1 MKYMDLNVFRLG
13 GGQSRAPLPRGQA
26 GGNIRPLMPDRSRPS
41 ASASAEGYAVQ
52 PLEDLSVD
60 EVLQHYEDLTFP
72 PISRRLAVR
81 PVRGVWRGALALGSE
96 GPVGLALLEVA
107 DRPDS
112 GSGSGL
118 GPGPERSRRAK
129 TAQLVSLGVQPA
141 HRGRGVGS
149 ALLAAAESLAAGA
162 GAGALEGA
170 YRTSWRNRRA
180 IEALLCTR
188 GWSRPATRMV
198 LARGETGFARRLL
211 RSPGPALPPDAEIF
225 AWEDLSP
232 AEHEAILERQGDD
245 PWYPEIL
252 TPFQDAPRL
261 EPTISVGLRF
271 RGEVA
276 GWMICHRV
284 AFDTL
289 QYSAF
294 YLREDLRG
302 GGLGF
307 ALLREAVR
315 RRIADPDL
323 RWAIL
328 AVDARNRKVRSW
340 VEERFRPFLAATSEL
355 RVSRKGLAGDEAAE
369 RL

>member
-1 MKYMDLNVFRLG
+1 MSDR
-13 GGQSRAPLPRGQA
+13 PRT
-26 GGNIRPLMPDRSRPS
+26 S
-41 ASASAEGYAVQ
+41 ASAGAESYAVQ

-81 PVRGVWRGALALGSE
+81 PVRGVWRGALALGGG
-96 GPVGLALLEVA
+96 GPVGLAVFEVGFELGFEVGNGA
-107 DRPDS
+107 GAGAGRTGRPQ
-112 GSGSGL
+112 
-118 GPGPERSRRAK
+118 
-129 TAQLVSLGVQPA
+129 TAQLVSLGVHPA
-141 HRGRGVGS
+141 HRGRGMGS

-170 YRTSWRNRRA
+170 YRTSWRSRRA
-180 IEALLCTR
+180 VEALLRSR
-188 GWSRPATRMV
+188 GWSPPETRMI

-211 RSPGPALPPDAEIF
+211 RSPAPTLPPEAEIF
-225 AWEDLSP
+225 AWEELSS
-232 AEHEAILERQGDD
+232 AERDAILERQSDD

-261 EPTISVGLRF
+261 EPTISVGLRV

-328 AVDARNRKVRSW
+328 AVDARNRKVRGW
-340 VEERFRPFLAATSEL
+340 VEERFRPFLAGISEL
-355 RVSRKGLAGDEAAE
+355 RVSRK

>member
-1 MKYMDLNVFRLG
+1 MWIGRK
-13 GGQSRAPLPRGQA
+13 QSRAGVRRGQVT
-26 GGNIRPLMPDRSRPS
+26 GNIGRAMPDPPHEPAPAIAR
-41 ASASAEGYAVQ
+41 GYAVQ
-52 PLEDLSVD
+52 PLEDPSAD

-81 PVRGVWRGALALGSE
+81 PVRGTWRGALALGAG
-96 GPVGLALLEVA
+96 GPVGLALIELG
-107 DRPDS
+107 
-112 GSGSGL
+112 GSGG
-118 GPGPERSRRAK
+118 SRRPQ
-129 TAQLVSLGVQPA
+129 TAQVVSLAVHPG

-149 ALLAAAESLAAGA
+149 ALLAAAEGLAAEA
-162 GAGALEGA
+162 GAEALEGA
-170 YRTSWRNRRA
+170 YRTSWRSRRA
-180 IEALLCTR
+180 VEALLR
-188 GWSRPATRMV
+188 SRAWSSPETRMI

-211 RSPGPALPPDAEIF
+211 RTPEPPLPPEAEIF
-225 AWEDLSP
+225 SWDELSA
-232 AEHEAILERQGDD
+232 AERDTILERQSRD

-315 RRIADPDL
+315 RRLADPDL

-340 VEERFRPFLAATSEL
+340 VEERFRPYLARISEL
-355 RVSRKGLAGDEAAE
+355 RVSRRTLSSP
-369 RL
+369 